1 MKNKEIAEIF
11 SKIADILEF
20 KGENVF
26 KINAYRKA
34 SRVIKDLQHDVGLLY
49 QEKKLANLPGIG
61 SALVKKIEE
70 YLTEGKIHKYE
81 ELKNDVPVDLLKL
94 LDIQYLGPK
103 TLALAHDRLSVN
115 NLEDLKRVIEDGSLA
130 RLPNM
135 GEKKVANIQKGL
147 NYFLSSKGR
156 ILLGEAVPIV
166 EEIIDYLADDT
177 NIIKISPAGS
187 VRRMKETVR
196 DIDIL
201 VASNAPDKVIEKFV
215 TMPDVENIIAKGE
228 TKAAIRY
235 LNGIQVDLRV
245 ILPEEFGAAL
255 QYFTGSQAHN
265 IKLRGL
271 AKKKSLKINEYGI
284 FKGEI
289 KVGGETEEE
298 IYLVLGLDWIPP
310 EMRED
315 RGEVELAAQH
325 QLPKLINL
333 NEIKGDLH
341 IHTNYSDGSHTI
353 EGMVQKSLT
362 LGYQYVAICD
372 HSRSANYADGLSI
385 ERLLKQIEEIGT
397 LNKKIKNFK
406 ILKGTEA
413 DILAD
418 GSLDFP
424 DEILQ
429 QLDIVVVSIHSGFKQ
444 NPTERILKAMDN
456 PLVDIIAHPTGRLIN
471 RREGYQVDLNA
482 IFKKAREK
490 GIALEINSHPWRIDL
505 SDIHARLA
513 AEMGV
518 LIAINTDA
526 HSLNDLTFMKYGIGT
541 AKRAWLQKEN
551 ILNCLTYKEILN
563 WKNKRVTGQR

>member
-34 SRVIKDLQHDVGLLY
+34 SRVIKDLQHDIELLY

-103 TLALAHDRLSVN
+103 TLALAHDKLSVN
-115 NLEDLKRVIEDGSLA
+115 NLKDLKRVIEDGSLA

-353 EGMVQKSLT
+353 EDMVQRSLT

-385 ERLLKQIEEIGT
+385 ERLLKQIEEIDT

-471 RREGYQVDLNA
+471 RREGYQVDLNV